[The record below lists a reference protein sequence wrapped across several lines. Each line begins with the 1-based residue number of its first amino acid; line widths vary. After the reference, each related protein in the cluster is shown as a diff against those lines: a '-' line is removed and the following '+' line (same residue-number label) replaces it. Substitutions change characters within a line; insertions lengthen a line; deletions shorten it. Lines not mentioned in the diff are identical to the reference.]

1 MDRRTGIA
9 VRALLATGLVAGPV
23 AAPAAQTLSS
33 ASALDTGS
41 LRRVLDSARV
51 AADIPGASV
60 ALVLADGR
68 TWTAGSGV
76 ATGAET
82 PVSSDMV
89 FEIGS
94 ITKTFVAALVLDL
107 AAAGVL
113 SLDDPLSRWVPGF
126 PHSEGVTI
134 RHLLQHTSGLHN
146 YAESAEYV
154 PALRSDFTRRWKPE
168 DSYRFMKDPYFR
180 PGEGWKYS
188 NANYLLLGQVVEAAT
203 SEPFAA
209 VLRRRLLEPQGLT
222 RTFFAATEEVSAV
235 VAHAFLDINGD
246 GKPEDLT
253 ALVPNTS
260 FITAAGTAGAIM
272 ATASDVARFAHAL
285 FRGEIVRGERFEEMR
300 RSVDRGD
307 GSRHGL
313 GFIHYKQNDVELL
326 GHKGNSA
333 GYSAALWHDPRL
345 GATVVVLTNKHAA
358 DVTPLARALLRGL

>member
-1 MDRRTGIA
+1 MDRRNGTV
-9 VRALLATGLVAGPV
+9 VRSVLASIVLAGPV
-23 AAPAAQTLSS
+23 AAPLAQALPSS
-33 ASALDTGS
+33 ATIDTAS
-41 LRRVLDSARV
+41 LRRTVDSIRV
-51 AADIPGASV
+51 ATDIPGASV

-68 TWTAGSGV
+68 TWAAASGV
-76 ATGAET
+76 ATGAGA
-82 PVSSDMV
+82 PVSTDMV

-94 ITKTFVAALVLDL
+94 VTKTFVAALVLDL

-126 PHSEGVTI
+126 PHADGVTI

-146 YAESAEYV
+146 YAETAGYI
-154 PALRSDFTRRWKPE
+154 PALRSDFTRRWTPE

-180 PGEGWKYS
+180 PGEGWHYS

-203 SEPFAA
+203 GKQFAA
-209 VLRRRLLEPQGLT
+209 VLRSRLLEPQGLT
-222 RTFFAATEEVSAV
+222 GTFYGATEEVAAD

-246 GKPEDLT
+246 GKAEDLT
-253 ALVPNTS
+253 SLVPNTS
-260 FITAAGTAGAIM
+260 FITAAGAAGAIV

-285 FRGEIVRGERFEEMR
+285 FTGQIVRGPWFDEMR
-300 RSVDRGD
+300 RSVERGD

-313 GFIHYKQNDVELL
+313 GFIHYTRDDVELL
-326 GHKGNSA
+326 GHKGNTA
-333 GYSAALWHDPRL
+333 GYSAAMWHDVRL